1 MKKNTIE
8 TTQAT
13 TSTYKERCT
22 KIQTIANT
30 TSIVA
35 VATIAATIAV
45 TTVTNAVIKPI
56 IATGIAAGMRK
67 RSVASAPAM
76 AEEEEVDAE

>member
-1 MKKNTIE
+1 MKKNSIE

-13 TSTYKERCT
+13 TSTYKERCA
-22 KIQTIANT
+22 KIQTIAHT

-35 VATIAATIAV
+35 VSAIVATIAV
-45 TTVTNAVIKPI
+45 TTVTDAVIKPI
-56 IATGIAAGMRK
+56 ITAGIAAGMRK
-67 RSVASAPAM
+67 RSMPSAPVM